1 MGYKTDGSSHKD
13 GINNEQNLVERL
25 QSQAQ
30 QLYPQLSDDFQV
42 VKRGGTKFKQ
52 DMEIVDGDET
62 ILISAK
68 KKTDINS
75 GSFDW
80 VNSSSATKT
89 IPCLKEFADAV
100 KDAGKTHELK
110 GSAKLD
116 VLIASHKALGK
127 LTSDDVST
135 ILKEHVSKKN
145 KGMRVIISETTTGTN
160 WEYNFEDSP
169 LNNSIQKHTPR
180 VQMGDGIDSAK
191 IMFEDEEGN
200 TIDHGLR
207 IRVVTNNGIG
217 ALIGTSKANKSS
229 QGVVKIQQD
238 NIPGLI
244 SGLGNKIRKF

>member
-1 MGYKTDGSSHKD
+1 MGYKTDGSSHND
-13 GINNEQNLVERL
+13 GIKNEQTLKETL
-25 QSQAQ
+25 KQQARE
-30 QLYPQLSDDFQV
+30 LYPSLSEDFEV
-42 VKRGGTKFKQ
+42 IKRGGTKFKQ
-52 DMEIVDGDET
+52 DMEIVDGEQT

-68 KKTDINS
+68 KKTEISS

-80 VNSSSATKT
+80 VNSSSATRS
-89 IPCLKEFADAV
+89 IPCLKEFAKAV
-100 KDAGKTHELK
+100 KNAGDAHDLK

-116 VLIASHKALGK
+116 VLNASHKALRE

-145 KGMRVIISETTTGTN
+145 KGMKVIISETTTGTN
-160 WEYNFEDSP
+160 WEYDFEDSP
-169 LNNSIQKHTPR
+169 LNNSIQNHTPR

-200 TIDHGLR
+200 TIDHGIR